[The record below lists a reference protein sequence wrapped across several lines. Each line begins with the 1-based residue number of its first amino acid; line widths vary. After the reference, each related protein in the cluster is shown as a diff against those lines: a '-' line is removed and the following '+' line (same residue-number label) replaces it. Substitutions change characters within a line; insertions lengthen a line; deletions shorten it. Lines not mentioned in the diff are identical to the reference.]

1 MPVVATP
8 TTPVIVSVDQVRMFL
23 RDYANKNILLDDVQ
37 FTQQEVN
44 FALEMATSAYNA
56 VTPQTYLTAASWPG
70 HLQYVLLLGTAR
82 FLMQSESFLQVRN
95 QATYQDGDIA
105 PIGIDDKVQQYAQ
118 LAAQIKAEWDEL
130 VRGIKTQNNMENAYA
145 SLSSGYRNVS
155 RFSHS

>member
-23 RDYANKNILLDDVQ
+23 RDYADKNILLDDVQ

-44 FALEMATSAYNA
+44 FAAEMATSAFNA
-56 VTPQTYLTAASWPG
+56 VTPQSYMTAATWPPN
-70 HLQYVLLLGTAR
+70 LQYVLLLGTAR

-105 PIGIDDKVQQYAQ
+105 PIGIDDKVAQYSQ
-118 LAAQIKAEWDEL
+118 LAKELKAEWDEL
-130 VRGIKTQNNMENAYA
+130 VRGIKTQNNMEGAYND
-145 SLSSGYRNVS
+145 LGSGYRNTS
-155 RFSHS
+155 RFNHS